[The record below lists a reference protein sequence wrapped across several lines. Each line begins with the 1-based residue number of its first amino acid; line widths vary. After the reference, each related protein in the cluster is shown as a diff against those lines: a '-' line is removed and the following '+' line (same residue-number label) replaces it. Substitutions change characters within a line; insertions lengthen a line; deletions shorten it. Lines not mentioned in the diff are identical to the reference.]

1 MKTALRLAV
10 LVALALPGV
19 CKAATPSVGV
29 EQQIRRGFFAETD
42 LGTYFDFRTA
52 APFTA
57 SNAQAYLQLG
67 VGYDLTDRLTLAI
80 QFGLGASSG
89 VCLADVATD
98 GTCGLVD
105 GSGRIQKLPDANGVA
120 RDQVL
125 PDNFSN
131 TFFQGE
137 LSYRVPLTERLSF
150 TPGVIG
156 GYQKLDPPPLY
167 ANGDPTQPLSGGPMF
182 GADLS
187 LDYATHLDHFTVGI
201 AFTPRYLIGPN
212 LLSMSIFPRV
222 KYTF

>member
-1 MKTALRLAV
+1 MKNALRHAL
-10 LVALALPGV
+10 LALALVPGLAG
-19 CKAATPSVGV
+19 AATPSVGV

-52 APFTA
+52 APATA

-67 VGYDLTDRLTLAI
+67 VGYDLTDRLSLAV

-89 VCLADVATD
+89 VCLADVAND
-98 GTCGLVD
+98 LSCGIVDSAGNLVKD
-105 GSGRIQKLPDANGVA
+105 ASGQK
-120 RDQVL
+120 RVL

-137 LSYRVPLTERLSF
+137 LSYRIPFTERLSF

-167 ANGDPTQPLSGGPMF
+167 SNGDPTQPLSGGPMF

-187 LDYATHLDHFTVGI
+187 LDYATHLDHFTVGLS
-201 AFTPRYLIGPN
+201 FTPRYLIGPN
-212 LLSMSIFPRV
+212 LLSMAIFPRV